1 MPLLEIV
8 SEPDMRTGVEAAAYA
23 AELRRIMVFF
33 GITDGN
39 MQACVVITSSVCWI
53 YSMTVKGSG
62 MHELQDMHGLQSQAF
77 IALLACILTF
87 RPRISACFQRFAS
100 AAGWIDPVRRECVG
114 AARGAQALRHQGGGE
129 EHELLLGHAKGD

>member
-39 MQACVVITSSVCWI
+39 MQACVVMTLSVCLVNT
-53 YSMTVKGSG
+53 MTGKASG
-62 MHELQDMHGLQSQAF
+62 MHELQEMHGLQSHAL

-87 RPRISACFQRFAS
+87 RPRIAACFPRFAS
-100 AAGWIDPVRRECVG
+100 AVGRIDPVRRERVG
-114 AARGAQALRHQGGGE
+114 AAGGARALRHQGGGE
-129 EHELLLGHAKGD
+129 EHELLLGHAEGD